1 MTPRTRFHPTA
12 LVQPALLA
20 ALGLTGIGLA
30 FVQTAPSP
38 HRWPGAG
45 EWGAAGI
52 VLLAFAAL
60 CATALRPGRSADRQ
74 PARAARNLVLHASQS
89 GFAEMLAQRT
99 AAAIAGDGDAAQART
114 LGRLDMAS
122 LAVAERAWFVV
133 STTGEGDA
141 PDPARRFVADAMHHR
156 PDLGH
161 LEYALLSLGDRRYA
175 EFCGFG
181 RRLDAWLR
189 ACGARSMAP
198 AIEVDEGDP
207 AALARWRAL
216 VTDRGGRA
224 DALAP
229 APEPLWRLDARQRGN
244 AGSPGGAIY
253 RVRLVPEGP
262 LPAWQAGDIAEITPC
277 NDPAAVARTLAAL
290 GHDGNRDAGGAPL
303 RDRLSDR
310 RLPPPSAL
318 PALRA
323 MTPEALIEQLRPLPH
338 RSYSIASIPA
348 DGAVELLVRRMP
360 GENGGSGLGS
370 GWLCEHAPPGSS
382 VHLHIRSNPG
392 FHAPPGAPPLILV
405 GNGTGLAGLRAHLRA
420 RAAAGEHPNW
430 LLFGERTR
438 AHDLHFGDEIARW
451 QQDGTLTRVDLAF
464 SRDQEERVYVQHRLS
479 AAAATLRA
487 WVDNGAA
494 LLVCGSRDGMA
505 AGVDATLRE
514 ILGSDRVDT
523 LMADGRYRR
532 DVY

>member
-1 MTPRTRFHPTA
+1 MTSRTRLRPAA

-20 ALGLTGIGLA
+20 ALGLTGIALA
-30 FVQTAPSP
+30 FVQTAPP
-38 HRWPGAG
+38 PNRWPGAD
-45 EWGAAGI
+45 EWSAASI

-60 CATALRPGRSADRQ
+60 CATLLRPGRSANHP
-74 PARAARNLVLHASQS
+74 PAGASPDLVVHASQT
-89 GFAEMLAQRT
+89 GLAEMLAQRT
-99 AAAIAGDGDAAQART
+99 AAAIAGDGDAAPAHA

-122 LAVAERAWFVV
+122 LSGAERAWFVV

-141 PDPARRFVADAMHHR
+141 PDPARHFVADAMHHR

-161 LEYALLSLGDRRYA
+161 LEYALLSLGDRRYID
-175 EFCGFG
+175 FCGFG

-189 ACGARSMAP
+189 ACGARPMAP
-198 AIEVDEGDP
+198 AIEVDDGDP
-207 AALARWRAL
+207 TALARWRAL
-216 VTDRGGRA
+216 IADRGGHA
-224 DALAP
+224 AALAP
-229 APEPLWRLDARQRGN
+229 GPEAPWRLDARRHSN

-262 LPAWQAGDIAEITPC
+262 LPAWQAGDIAEITPR

-290 GHDGNRDAGGAPL
+290 GRDGDLDAGGAPL
-303 RDRLSDR
+303 RDRLSHR
-310 RLPPPSAL
+310 RLPAPSAL
-318 PALRA
+318 PALRDL
-323 MTPEALIEQLRPLPH
+323 TPDALIGQLRPLPH

-360 GENGGSGLGS
+360 GENGDSGLGS

-382 VHLHIRSNPG
+382 MHLHIRSNPG
-392 FHAPPGAPPLILV
+392 FHAPPGAPPLILI

-420 RAAAGEHPNW
+420 RAAAGERPNW

-464 SRDQEERVYVQHRLS
+464 SRDQDERVYVQHRLS
-479 AAAATLRA
+479 AAADTLRA
-487 WVDNGAA
+487 WIDNGAA

-514 ILGSDRVDT
+514 ILGSDRVDA
-523 LMADGRYRR
+523 LMEDGRYRR
-532 DVY
+532 DIY